1 MDEEYK
7 KKRDAWIKEQ
17 YLNETIKPSGMCG
30 NWSYRLKKEREYDK
44 LMEQKCQE

>member
-7 KKRDAWIKEQ
+7 KKCDNWIKEQ
-17 YLNETIKPSGMCG
+17 YLKEPIKPSGMCG
-30 NWSYRLKKEREYDK
+30 NWSYRLRKEREYDK